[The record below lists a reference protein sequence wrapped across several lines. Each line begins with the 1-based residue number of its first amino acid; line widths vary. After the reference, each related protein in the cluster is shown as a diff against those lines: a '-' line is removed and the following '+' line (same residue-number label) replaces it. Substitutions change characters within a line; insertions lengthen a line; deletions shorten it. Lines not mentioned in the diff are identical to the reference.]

1 MTLSFG
7 VYSFLSCVSS
17 TRKTALES
25 RKSCCLSKSARI
37 SLCDAMGEREQDTSH
52 MLSFFFS
59 PQRGAIR
66 FDKTKWE
73 WLRKRKKMKE
83 RRQGKP
89 GKQNEALSFF
99 RNQKPSFLTFFL
111 LFSKSV
117 LSFRRVSSPPP
128 FQASAPLC
136 LCAGGK
142 KKQAKVQTDSFSVLT
157 VSSFFSFVRYT
168 RTHLPMNKRTD

>member
-1 MTLSFG
+1 MFIASCLAFQVFARLRWKAASLVAYPKALASLYATQWGRGSKTLH
-7 VYSFLSCVSS
+7 
-17 TRKTALES
+17 T
-25 RKSCCLSKSARI
+25 CCL
-37 SLCDAMGEREQDTSH
+37 
-52 MLSFFFS
+52 FFFS

-142 KKQAKVQTDSFSVLT
+142 KSKPKSKPTLSPS
-157 VSSFFSFVRYT
+157 
-168 RTHLPMNKRTD
+168 